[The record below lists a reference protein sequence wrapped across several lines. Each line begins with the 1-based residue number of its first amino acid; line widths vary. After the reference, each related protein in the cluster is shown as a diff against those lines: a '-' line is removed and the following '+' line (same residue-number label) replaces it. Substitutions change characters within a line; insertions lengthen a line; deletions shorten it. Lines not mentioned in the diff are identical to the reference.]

1 MQRMARENRPLVRR
15 EVMQRKLSFTTKSS
29 MSTPD
34 TGEYHVF
41 ALVTEIEQSKC
52 SIYFMIFE
60 RVEDVFFDPKNTCSF
75 MFLSII
81 SGPFLCV

>member
-1 MQRMARENRPLVRR
+1 
-15 EVMQRKLSFTTKSS
+15 
-29 MSTPD
+29 MSTTD

-41 ALVTEIEQSKC
+41 ALVTEIDQSKC

-60 RVEDVFFDPKNTCSF
+60 RVEDVFFDPKNTFSF

-81 SGPFLCV
+81 HSEIQRTFPLCHFVSKYFTSIR